1 MAIALA
7 EGFGAFPENSPAGK
21 RFKEGWDNFVE
32 RQKLGDVFWD
42 PVDQRWETYPPARF
56 TFALVGMPKV
66 TVGDK
71 YWIEKEMLK
80 EVLELGRA
88 TRALNAKVIWGPR
101 NGQWYSWAH
110 KAAPPPPPPP
120 RHGWLD
126 RLNADLDAL
135 DANSRLTPQ
144 ERADARRA
152 IIASA
157 YGNR

>member
-21 RFKEGWDNFVE
+21 AFKEGWDTFVE
-32 RQKLGDVFWD
+32 RQRLGNVFWD
-42 PVDQRWETYPPARF
+42 PVDQRWETYPAERF
-56 TFALVGMPKV
+56 TFVAVAMPKV
-66 TVGDK
+66 TVGDG
-71 YWIEKEMLK
+71 YWIETAMLR

-88 TRALNAKVIWGPR
+88 TRALNAKVIWSPR
-101 NGQWYSWAH
+101 NGHWYSWAH
-110 KAAPPPPPPP
+110 KEAPPPPGPAEPA
-120 RHGWLD
+120 WLK
-126 RLNADLDAL
+126 RLNAELDAL

-152 IIASA
+152 VIARA